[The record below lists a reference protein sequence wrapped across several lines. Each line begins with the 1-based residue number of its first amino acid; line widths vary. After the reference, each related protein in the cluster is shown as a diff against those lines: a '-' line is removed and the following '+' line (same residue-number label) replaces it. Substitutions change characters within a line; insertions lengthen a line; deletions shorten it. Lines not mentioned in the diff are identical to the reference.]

1 MPHNLNARVSW
12 ALALILL
19 AVPAARRLWGQAG
32 EWDKH
37 MKAGEK
43 AYSAGF
49 NQKHYWI
56 TSPTNSPASLA
67 NFAKAEQ
74 EYKAALDLTQS
85 FPAGDRRTVKTLG
98 GLAEVFLEQD
108 RFAEAEE
115 TGNRAIDLLEKA
127 VGPDDPDLGFT
138 LARLALIYDYA
149 SNVNEAAPLWDR
161 SLAILRKAGA
171 VTPLFVSTIEFNE
184 MSFSMQ
190 NKGASLQVCNY
201 LIDLLE
207 ATGAPEKDLLDPLGR
222 LSINQTGADKE
233 RTILRIIVIR
243 QKVYGPEIV
252 ATLEGEVELARL
264 YLEEGRYAAAL
275 AVLLQIQSAKSQR
288 NSATAIDN
296 RDLAAAYAGT
306 GKYSQAEEMNKQ
318 IVAAADAGS
327 AKTRDLNSWNL
338 QDGLMAL
345 AKVYRQEHK
354 FDEALEALKRA
365 DEIDEA
371 RNNSKE
377 GRAFDER
384 LGGVPIGDWPIQ
396 IELAET
402 YREKGDAAAAGPI
415 FANSVAKTEQPGWHI
430 APGDPRLAHLLDNY
444 ASLLRDQ
451 GKYDQ
456 AEDLYKSALAI
467 WAKNKYPDHP
477 DVAGTLTNYAALLK
491 KLNRAA
497 EAEPLEARAS
507 AILAA
512 AGAPAP
518 VI

>member
-1 MPHNLNARVSW
+1 
-12 ALALILL
+12 
-19 AVPAARRLWGQAG
+19 
-32 EWDKH
+32 

-43 AYSAGF
+43 AYGAGF
-49 NQKHYWI
+49 SEKHYWPDNRQN
-56 TSPTNSPASLA
+56 TPSTLA
-67 NFAKAEQ
+67 KFAKAEQ

-85 FPAGDRRTVKTLG
+85 FPSVDRRTAQTLG
-98 GLAEVFLEQD
+98 ELAEVYMEQD

-127 VGPDDPDLGFT
+127 VGPDDPDLGT
-138 LARLALIYDYA
+138 ALTSLALIYDYA
-149 SNVNEAAPLWDR
+149 ADVDEAAPLWNR
-161 SLAILRKAGA
+161 SLGILRKAGGVA
-171 VTPLFVSTIEFNE
+171 PMFLSRLEFREQSLN
-184 MSFSMQ
+184 
-190 NKGASLQVCNY
+190 NNDASLQVNHY
-201 LIDLLE
+201 IVDLLE
-207 ATGAPEKDLLDPLGR
+207 ATGAPEKDLLDPLAR

-275 AVLLQIQSAKSQR
+275 AVLLQIQNAKSQR
-288 NSATAIDN
+288 NSAMVIDN

-306 GKYSQAEEMNKQ
+306 GKYSQAEELDKQ
-318 IVAAADAGS
+318 IVAALDAGS
-327 AKTRDLNSWNL
+327 AKPWSLHNWDLE
-338 QDGLMAL
+338 DGLMAL
-345 AKVYRQEHK
+345 SRVYRQEHK
-354 FDEALEALKRA
+354 FDEALEAFKRSEA
-365 DEIDEA
+365 ANVA
-371 RNNSKE
+371 RNNSK
-377 GRAFDER
+377 GSKAFDER
-384 LGGVPIGDWPIQ
+384 LGGVPLGDWPIQ

-415 FANSVAKTEQPGWHI
+415 FERSIEKTQQPGWRVI
-430 APGDPRLAHLLDNY
+430 PGDSRLAHLFDNY
-444 ASLLRDQ
+444 ATLLREE

-456 AEDLYKSALAI
+456 AEDFYKRALAI

-477 DVAGTLTNYAALLK
+477 DVAATLTNYATLLR

-497 EAEPLEARAS
+497 EAEPLDVRAS

-518 VI
+518 II